1 MGQKS
6 TKLQRSL
13 LPQSHVIT
21 STAVVSWE
29 MSTSGC
35 FSTEIIPNCLLFQA
49 VLRTSQHHQ
58 RPLHKDAATYLL
70 SLILCVTP
78 RCLHYCSPT
87 AMDQVSTHRK
97 QKAKGMGKKKP
108 EQIQMLCFLRLHNFL
123 KLAFISNSYCS
134 CGEQSQFTAI
144 KTEIILIFFYS
155 QSLKHVHYILLPK
168 FTARFLILHLLEKS
182 EGSDKSSDS
191 NRHSPTERRQS
202 ITNHLQKL

>member
-1 MGQKS
+1 
-6 TKLQRSL
+6 
-13 LPQSHVIT
+13 
-21 STAVVSWE
+21 
-29 MSTSGC
+29 
-35 FSTEIIPNCLLFQA
+35 
-49 VLRTSQHHQ
+49 
-58 RPLHKDAATYLL
+58 
-70 SLILCVTP
+70 
-78 RCLHYCSPT
+78 
-87 AMDQVSTHRK
+87 
-97 QKAKGMGKKKP
+97 
-108 EQIQMLCFLRLHNFL
+108 MLCFLRLHHFL

-134 CGEQSQFTAI
+134 SGEQSQFTAI